1 MPGYPGAVSWVRRN
15 GREFFLKNGWGSPW
29 DTILNEPVPRLIRML
44 VCDCFF
50 VSNRRPASIPL
61 LSWSF
66 NTKKFTC
73 KLGCSPYPSGSCRK
87 AFFKMSFQWK
97 CPPLKTKKFRTLACW
112 QNKTKRKMHQRK
124 KSDWGLI
131 EGKFVIYSNSFVPS
145 SCVTEEKNLQTVK
158 GTYLTTIYAELS

>member
-1 MPGYPGAVSWVRRN
+1 MPGFPGAVSWVRRN
-15 GREFFLKNGWGSPW
+15 GRQ
-29 DTILNEPVPRLIRML
+29 ILLRTGEGAPGILLLTNLFYDSFECLSVI
-44 VCDCFF
+44 VFF
-50 VSNRRPASIPL
+50 VPNRRPVTIPL

-87 AFFKMSFQWK
+87 AFSKMSFQWK
-97 CPPLKTKKFRTLACW
+97 WPPLKTKKFQTLACW

>member
-44 VCDCFF
+44 VCDCFLCPIGGQHLSRCF
-50 VSNRRPASIPL
+50 RDPLIRRSLPANSAVRRTHL
-61 LSWSF
+61 ARAGKLSPRWVFSE
-66 NTKKFTC
+66 
-73 KLGCSPYPSGSCRK
+73 SG
-87 AFFKMSFQWK
+87 
-97 CPPLKTKKFRTLACW
+97 PPLKTKKFQTLACW